1 MLFKI
6 ALLNLWQ
13 HKRRTFFLGVAIG
26 LVTALLL
33 VMLGVTEGMRRSLV
47 ETSTTLM
54 SGHVNVAGF
63 FKVTSGQA
71 APVVTHA
78 PKVREVIEREVPELT
93 YIAHRGRG
101 WARVV
106 SETGSK
112 MLGLAGVRI
121 DEEQGLKKVL
131 KVKEGHLEGL
141 AQPGSI
147 LLFEDQASDL
157 EVKVGDALT
166 LSAPTPRGVSNTL
179 DVTVVAVVRNM
190 GMMSQFSAFMNEET
204 LRRLYQ
210 LNDDTTGALQV
221 YLPSADL
228 EYIKRVE
235 ARLRDALG
243 KAGYQLMDED
253 PRAFFMKFENVQ
265 REAWVGQRLDITNW
279 HDEVSFSSWTVDLM
293 SALSFFLAVV
303 LLQVVGVGIMI
314 VMWMS
319 IRERTQEIGTLR
331 AIGMQRRSV
340 LFMFLTEGAL
350 LGSISTA
357 AGVVLGLV
365 VSLALNAA
373 AVPLPMGLQFVLLS
387 ERLLIVPTSQWVVT
401 TAVFITSAV
410 TFFAVIPSIVAA
422 RLRPV
427 TAMAHVN

>member
-78 PKVREVIEREVPELT
+78 QEVREVVRREVPELT

-265 REAWVGQRLDITNW
+265 REAWVGQRLDITATATYPACTMGS
-279 HDEVSFSSWTVDLM
+279 D
-293 SALSFFLAVV
+293 
-303 LLQVVGVGIMI
+303 
-314 VMWMS
+314 
-319 IRERTQEIGTLR
+319 
-331 AIGMQRRSV
+331 
-340 LFMFLTEGAL
+340 
-350 LGSISTA
+350 SISPTGTTRSA
-357 AGVVLGLV
+357 SRAGR
-365 VSLALNAA
+365 S
-373 AVPLPMGLQFVLLS
+373 
-387 ERLLIVPTSQWVVT
+387 T
-401 TAVFITSAV
+401 
-410 TFFAVIPSIVAA
+410 
-422 RLRPV
+422 
-427 TAMAHVN
+427 

>member
-1 MLFKI
+1 MILKI
-6 ALLNLWQ
+6 ALLSLWQ
-13 HKRRTFFLGVAIG
+13 HKRRTFFLGVAIS

-47 ETSTTLM
+47 EASTTLM

-71 APVVTHA
+71 APVVLHSEEI
-78 PKVREVIEREVPELT
+78 REVVKKEVPELT
-93 YIAHRGRG
+93 YIAKRGRG
-101 WARVV
+101 WARLV
-106 SETGSK
+106 SETSSK
-112 MLGLAGVRI
+112 MLGLAGVEI
-121 DEEQGLKKVL
+121 AEEQGLQKIL
-131 KVKEGHLEGL
+131 QIKEGRLEDL
-141 AQPGSI
+141 AKPGAI

-179 DVTVVAVVRNM
+179 EVTVVAVARNL
-190 GMMSQFSAFMNEET
+190 GMMSQFSAFLNDAT

-210 LNDDTTGALQV
+210 LNDDTTGALQI
-221 YLPSADL
+221 YLPSAEL
-228 EYIKRVE
+228 PYVKTVQ

-253 PRAFFMKFENVQ
+253 PRVFFMKFENVQ

-319 IRERTQEIGTLR
+319 IRERTREIGTLR
-331 AIGMQRRSV
+331 AIGMQRRTV
-340 LFMFLTEGAL
+340 LLMFLTEGAM
-350 LGSISTA
+350 LGALSTA
-357 AGVVLGLV
+357 AGVALGLGA
-365 VSLALNAA
+365 SLALNAA
-373 AVPLPMGLQFVLLS
+373 ALRLPLGLQFVLLS
-387 ERLLIVPTSQWVVT
+387 EKLLIVPTAQWALGT
-401 TAVFITSAV
+401 TVFITAAV
-410 TFFAVIPSIVAA
+410 TVFAVIPSIVAA

-427 TAMAHVN
+427 TAMAHVS